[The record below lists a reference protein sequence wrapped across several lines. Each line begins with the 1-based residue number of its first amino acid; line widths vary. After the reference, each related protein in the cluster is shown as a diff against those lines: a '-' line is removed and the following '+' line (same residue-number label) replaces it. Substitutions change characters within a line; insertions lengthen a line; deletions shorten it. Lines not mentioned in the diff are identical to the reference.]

1 MLTRK
6 CTESGNALGDIHICN
21 SPISPNQNK
30 TVFQADAISPD
41 ADSESFD
48 MDLDFGKIDSADFMH
63 LAGDIDY
70 EQLSSESIDWNRERR
85 VTGEDDAIGAS
96 FLETYPSANDI
107 STETFIDDFDT
118 FDALFP
124 SDEGNGFDSAF
135 ELPEQ
140 NEFESTGLNHNT
152 VPSSNNWYEQPLGPL
167 SVQLPV
173 LNYNHSLS
181 VPRTDT
187 IMSHHEQP
195 MLFDNTYS
203 TSSTELRRSSLAGN
217 HNTGNGIVFNQIPEL
232 AGSDSVQYLH
242 RAAGEDFSR
251 QATENLTVPHRPH
264 LLDQA
269 DNVKNG
275 ETPKKHGQQK
285 RVSWDETLEQI
296 NGAQLT
302 KSTDKEKNKQRRP
315 ALRKSLKPR
324 VNYNGRDS
332 NLHART
338 NQPTVSICEQSNM
351 PGLRIRTSEEQP
363 LADNYT
369 GLAQEKSA
377 ISEPQFVSPFQESLI
392 FRPVEISNKLR
403 EVFAEEGT
411 ATPGTPRHKLLV
423 ELYAVSLKDKLTA
436 EAQQPMDRDEWHF
449 GKMPRFSTI
458 ARAGPSL
465 NSLTSLP
472 EALHVQIDTPA
483 VSPQQN
489 SPVVQISPR
498 QLGSETIGYAKSK
511 RAKRS
516 CLRNTKLQRKESSV
530 LNQACEAQKGSGDLS
545 LPCTQMRAPEVKVS
559 PVILSHHQQIGHQI
573 GISAKRQLDAA
584 TRQWSETG
592 RQVARRLT
600 YDNNGGLT
608 ARRTSDSMTSPRN
621 LRSFEIVCAQAYSK
635 RRADAMQQTQDCNHV
650 AKKQRVQ
657 PLSQKV
663 SSHHQESITCI
674 LSMCYVCNERSRGSF
689 SWGPPLSDWILSLSD
704 SLPSVSVFQS
714 YFCTMTKIGLCSNY
728 YLSE

>member
-1 MLTRK
+1 MHPLCWDAWDGFLISEMLTAK
-6 CTESGNALGDIHICN
+6 CPESGNAMGDIHICN

-41 ADSESFD
+41 PDSDSFD

-63 LAGDIDY
+63 LAGDIHY
-70 EQLSSESIDWNRERR
+70 EQLSLESIDWNRERR
-85 VTGEDDAIGAS
+85 LTGEDDAIGAS

-107 STETFIDDFDT
+107 STETFIDDFDS

-135 ELPEQ
+135 KLPEQ
-140 NEFESTGLNHNT
+140 NEFESTGLKHNT
-152 VPSSNNWYEQPLGPL
+152 ILSGKDWYEQPLGPL
-167 SVQLPV
+167 SVQLPI

-187 IMSHHEQP
+187 TVSHHEQP
-195 MLFDNTYS
+195 MLFDNS
-203 TSSTELRRSSLAGN
+203 NRTSSTEPRRSSLAEN
-217 HNTGNGIVFNQIPEL
+217 HNTGNGIALNQIPEL

-242 RAAGEDFSR
+242 LAAGEDFDQ
-251 QATENLTVPHRPH
+251 QATENLTVSHRPH
-264 LLDQA
+264 LLDHA
-269 DNVKNG
+269 DNVKHG
-275 ETPKKHGQQK
+275 ETPKKQCQQK
-285 RVSWDETLEQI
+285 KVSWHDTLEQI
-296 NGAQLT
+296 NGAQLN
-302 KSTDKEKNKQRRP
+302 KSTEIEKNRQRRP

-324 VNYNGRDS
+324 VNYNGRDA
-332 NLHART
+332 NLDART
-338 NQPTVSICEQSNM
+338 NQPTVSICEQPNM
-351 PGLRIRTSEEQP
+351 PGLRIRTSEEEP
-363 LADNYT
+363 LGENYT
-369 GLAQEKSA
+369 GLAQEKPA

-392 FRPVEISNKLR
+392 FRPVEISDKLR
-403 EVFAEEGT
+403 EVFAEEGS

-436 EAQQPMDRDEWHF
+436 EAQRPMDRDEWHF
-449 GKMPRFSTI
+449 GKMTRFSTI

-465 NSLTSLP
+465 NSFTSLP

-498 QLGSETIGYAKSK
+498 QLGSETNGHAKSK

-530 LNQACEAQKGSGDLS
+530 LDQAREVQKGSGDLS
-545 LPCTQMRAPEVKVS
+545 LPCTQIRVPEMRVS
-559 PVILSHHQQIGHQI
+559 SVIVGHYQQIGHQT
-573 GISAKRQLDAA
+573 GVSTKRQLDAA

-608 ARRTSDSMTSPRN
+608 ARRTSDSNPMTSPRN

-635 RRADAMQQTQDCNHV
+635 RRADAMQQTHDCNHV
-650 AKKQRVQ
+650 AKKQRVP
-657 PLSQKV
+657 PLVQKV
-663 SSHHQESITCI
+663 FSHHHASIYLI
-674 LSMCYVCNERSRGSF
+674 FV
-689 SWGPPLSDWILSLSD
+689 
-704 SLPSVSVFQS
+704 
-714 YFCTMTKIGLCSNY
+714 LC
-728 YLSE
+728 L